1 MINKPE
7 LYKLTHTYSDNPQK
21 RHWSSIIYCKLWTN
35 LMRCS
40 LIPVFLLLTFLFNMN
55 LFAVWNVFEGKY
67 LLKINKKDSSTMLMD
82 AVLVSL
88 LLTFNRFLL
97 ARVSKVKDKL
107 RRHLLVQSQKWKHQ
121 NNVWNLLKVSNKT
134 TRMTSLTSFWFLYC

>member
-1 MINKPE
+1 
-7 LYKLTHTYSDNPQK
+7 
-21 RHWSSIIYCKLWTN
+21 
-35 LMRCS
+35 MRCS

-121 NNVWNLLKVSNKT
+121 NNV
-134 TRMTSLTSFWFLYC
+134 